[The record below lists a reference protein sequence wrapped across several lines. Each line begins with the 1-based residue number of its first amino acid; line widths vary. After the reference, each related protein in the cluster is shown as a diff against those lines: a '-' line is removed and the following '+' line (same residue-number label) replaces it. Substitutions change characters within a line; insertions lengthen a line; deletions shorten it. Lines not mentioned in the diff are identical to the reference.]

1 MRELQIQYAKKEY
14 EDFMDDKMFRSS
26 EDLQSLMGDEGINS
40 RPDTVSDGVRRT
52 VYRWAN
58 KVSSFAAAT
67 AHGSQKLSSLDS
79 ADEDKTRSENALAA
93 DMDKDG
99 KDMSSRENVYASQSI
114 CFLFGHHTGAQN

>member
-1 MRELQIQYAKKEY
+1 M
-14 EDFMDDKMFRSS
+14 
-26 EDLQSLMGDEGINS
+26 
-40 RPDTVSDGVRRT
+40 
-52 VYRWAN
+52 
-58 KVSSFAAAT
+58 SSFAAAT
-67 AHGSQKLSSLDS
+67 SHGSQKLSSLDS